1 MADDLVDFAVVAF
14 REDGLWQLGELP
26 GRAADSL
33 DSLVHATRQQPSEG
47 AVLALCSYGDD
58 FFLAVRPDG
67 DEMRLMLSDAS
78 AADEWPIAAEVLDAL
93 DEPVPDDDEVE
104 PTGDLEIFGDLGMS
118 GMELTTLCSDLELYP
133 DEVLGQVAARIGFGP
148 QFERVMADDLT

>member
-1 MADDLVDFAVVAF
+1 MDTLVDFAVVVF
-14 REDGLWQLGELP
+14 REDGQWQVGTLP
-26 GRAADSL
+26 HRAAETL
-33 DSLVHATRQQPSEG
+33 ESLVAAVRQQPTEG
-47 AVLALCSYGDD
+47 PRFALSSYGDD
-58 FFLAVRPDG
+58 FFVAVRPDG
-67 DEMRLMLSDAS
+67 DEVRLMLSDGT

-93 DEPVPDDDEVE
+93 DEPVPDDDDVE
-104 PTGDLEIFGDLGMS
+104 PTGDLEIFGDLGMN